1 MNEYMKNIYGITL
14 IETVITI
21 AIMAIITMGLLL
33 FLRIGMSHTILLQ
46 ERSSI
51 YKEAS
56 RIMDMIRS
64 DLSTIRAVT
73 DMEYFNDLNDDDYF
87 NNLRKPGTS
96 TTEKEDMIIP
106 VDDPS
111 TFSLREDFYP
121 PQDDNSTTF
130 QESLLNYENLPYGIT
145 YDYVFGITNCG
156 NTDVIYFRGSVMKGD
171 TWVPANICYR
181 LFKKKISSTEKD
193 IGVDGKADEDEPGFH
208 PVANPDPA
216 YDNFDPIFYG
226 TGTEG
231 NGFFDRDPDGSG
243 PLLSEVDQGGGGLIN
258 KAYTFELQ
266 RIVTTME
273 DEDFGVDLI
282 TNSQEPGYD
291 PITNPDP
298 NGDNFNAFTNPNGTE
313 GDGQIEK
320 TPVTRVEIL
329 STSITA
335 FNIFYYDRHTKQY
348 GEPKSTIKRFSYPP
362 DIGLVGRFGTETPAW
377 FSFGGMST
385 DLIVDEGVQTSS
397 SISIGDSIFLWGKGI
412 LFTVYPIS
420 GVDTVQ
426 KKVLFGGI
434 ASPPVPSAAV
444 QFLPAGRFDAG
455 GLLSCSQVKD
465 GFINLK
471 TGDQVFLQQWNT
483 GATNFAIQPGFYTI
497 TDKRG
502 GKLLLDLKDQEPVCG
517 TNTVCFRAAYLP
529 PGIKIDLRWRADQLS
544 KNRGEPSYISL
555 SSTIELYE

>member
-1 MNEYMKNIYGITL
+1 MKNVYGITL

-33 FLRIGMSHTILLQ
+33 FLRIGMNHTILLQ

-73 DMEYFNDLNDDDYF
+73 DMEYFNNLNDDGYF

-96 TTEKEDMIIP
+96 TAEKEDMIIP

-111 TFSLREDFYP
+111 TFSLKEDFYP
-121 PQDDNSTTF
+121 PQDDASTLF

-145 YDYVFGITNCG
+145 YDYVFGVTNRG
-156 NTDVIYFRGSVMKGD
+156 NTDAMYFRGSVMKD
-171 TWVPANICYR
+171 DKWVPANICYR
-181 LFKKKISSTEKD
+181 LFKKRISGTEED
-193 IGVDGKADEDEPGFH
+193 IGVDGKADEEETGFH
-208 PVANPDPA
+208 PVVNPDPA

-231 NGFFDRDPDGSG
+231 NNFFDQG
-243 PLLSEVDQGGGGLIN
+243 EVDRDGNGLIDR
-258 KAYTFELQ
+258 AYTFELQ
-266 RIVTTME
+266 RIITIKE
-273 DEDFGVDLI
+273 DEEGDIGVDGVP
-282 TNSQEPGYD
+282 NGMEPGYD

-298 NGDNFNAFTNPNGTE
+298 NGDNFSVTNPGGTE
-313 GDGQIEK
+313 GNGQIDK
-320 TPVTRVEIL
+320 IPVTRVEVL
-329 STSITA
+329 SNLVTA

-348 GEPKSTIKRFSYPP
+348 GESRSTIKRFSYPP

-385 DLIVDEGVQTSS
+385 ELFVDEGAQTSS

-426 KKVLFGGI
+426 KKVLFSGI
-434 ASPPVPSAAV
+434 ASPPGPSTAI
-444 QFLPAGRFDAG
+444 QFLPAGRFDAD

-465 GFINLK
+465 GFVNLK

-502 GKLLLDLKDQEPVCG
+502 GKLLLDLKDQDPVFG

-529 PGIKIDLRWRADQLS
+529 PGIKIDLRWRTDQLS
-544 KNRGEPSYISL
+544 KNRGEPSCISL
-555 SSTIELYE
+555 RSTIELYE